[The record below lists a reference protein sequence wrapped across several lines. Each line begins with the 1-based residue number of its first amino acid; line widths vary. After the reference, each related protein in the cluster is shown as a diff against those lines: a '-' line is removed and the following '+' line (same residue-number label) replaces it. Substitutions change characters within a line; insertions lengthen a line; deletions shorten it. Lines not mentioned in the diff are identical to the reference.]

1 MYKLENSTDINE
13 YVTAQ
18 EFPSPGKYNS
28 NSDNGEMNTTNEV
41 DFDFNT
47 SKRASLLQSIPER
60 DPKRNVSD
68 ATIKRRE
75 SDGNDRR
82 LSNVNISM
90 NQENINN
97 DTFLYK
103 KIIAMVIYQQFLICP
118 ALPVDRSS
126 PIRCR

>member
-47 SKRASLLQSIPER
+47 SKGLLCYNPYRKEIPKEMSQML
-60 DPKRNVSD
+60 PLSD
-68 ATIKRRE
+68 
-75 SDGNDRR
+75 
-82 LSNVNISM
+82 VNPM
-90 NQENINN
+90 
-97 DTFLYK
+97 
-103 KIIAMVIYQQFLICP
+103 AM
-118 ALPVDRSS
+118 AGD
-126 PIRCR
+126 